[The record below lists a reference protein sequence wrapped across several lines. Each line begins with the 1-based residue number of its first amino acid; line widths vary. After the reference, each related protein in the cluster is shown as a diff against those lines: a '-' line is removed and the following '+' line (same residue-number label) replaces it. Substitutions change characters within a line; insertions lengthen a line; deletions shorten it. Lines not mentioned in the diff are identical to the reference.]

1 MYNWVICVH
10 SPHVHSINYILLHFF
25 VAVGNKNL
33 GRQELNQLAA
43 QFEDEHMECHI
54 RICARL
60 DAERCI
66 KGDIV
71 HSFKIDICTATV

>member
-1 MYNWVICVH
+1 MCTLTTCAQH
-10 SPHVHSINYILLHFF
+10 QLHTVAFF